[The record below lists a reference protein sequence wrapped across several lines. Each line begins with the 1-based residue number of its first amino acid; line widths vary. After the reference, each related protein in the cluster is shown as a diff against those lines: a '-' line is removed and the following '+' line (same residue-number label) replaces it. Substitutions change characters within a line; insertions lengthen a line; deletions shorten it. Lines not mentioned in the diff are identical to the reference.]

1 MIKPV
6 ALANAITVIF
16 AVAYTSCG
24 VLALVVP
31 DLYWGILSSWF
42 HGISTEAV
50 KSTDPMSIGTFIF
63 GIVTFSAYVW
73 VVSFLGANLYKKFAK

>member
-16 AVAYTSCG
+16 VVAYTSCG
-24 VLALVVP
+24 VLALAVP

-50 KSTDPMSIGTFIF
+50 KSTAPMSIGTFIF
-63 GIVTFSAYVW
+63 GVVTFSAYVW
-73 VVSFLGANLYKKFAK
+73 VVSFLGVNLYKKFAK